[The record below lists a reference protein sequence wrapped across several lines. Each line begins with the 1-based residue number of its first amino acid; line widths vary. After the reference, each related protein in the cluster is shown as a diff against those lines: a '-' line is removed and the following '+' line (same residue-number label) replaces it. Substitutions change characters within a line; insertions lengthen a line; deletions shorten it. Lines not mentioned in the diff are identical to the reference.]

1 MAAQRLVFPQGY
13 NLQLTWKLIQLS
25 NRTDLH
31 EYDRNQIVKDINT
44 DYAVRSPGTV
54 QTHENTRQS
63 FQSLPPLSDEKVECM
78 QPFI

>member
-13 NLQLTWKLIQLS
+13 NLQLTQMLIQLS

-31 EYDRNQIVKDINT
+31 EYDRDQIVKDINT
-44 DYAVRSPGTV
+44 DYALRSPGTV
-54 QTHENTRQS
+54 QTHENS
-63 FQSLPPLSDEKVECM
+63 IQSLPPPSDEKMESM